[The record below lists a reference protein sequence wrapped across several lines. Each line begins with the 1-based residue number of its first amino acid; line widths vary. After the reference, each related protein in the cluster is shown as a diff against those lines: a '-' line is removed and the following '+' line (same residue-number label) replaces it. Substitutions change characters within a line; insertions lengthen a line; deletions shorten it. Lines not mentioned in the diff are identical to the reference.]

1 MMAALTNRRSLLPF
15 AADLLAVIVFVAIG
29 RRTHDETGNVFVGAA
44 KVAAPFLI
52 AVAVGWLVARAW
64 ANPLSNAT
72 GAIIW
77 LSTVI
82 VGLLLRRFV
91 FDRGTATPFII
102 VATAALCAFIMGW
115 RGITRWYLA
124 RDN

>member
-1 MMAALTNRRSLLPF
+1 MTNTPISRRVLLAF
-15 AADLLAVIVFVAIG
+15 GADLLAVVVFVAIG

-52 AVAVGWLVARAW
+52 AVVLGWLIARAW
-64 ANPLSNAT
+64 NDPLSNAT

-77 LSTVI
+77 LTTVI
-82 VGLLLRRFV
+82 AGLLLRHFV

-102 VATAALCAFIMGW
+102 VATATLCAFIMGW
-115 RGITRWYLA
+115 RGATRWYLA
-124 RDN
+124 RE